1 MNANR
6 VVKTLVRGMFAAGL
20 AASLGVTLQGCVLA
34 LAGAAGGGA
43 LVATD
48 RRTVGTQTDDRSIQV
63 KAYAQIASDLPDG
76 THVDVTVFNRR
87 VLLTGEVPDDPSKQ
101 LAEKIVRNLPN
112 VNGVVNEL
120 AVQPKTSFTDRAND
134 SYLVARVKTA
144 LIAEKGISA
153 NDFKVVSERGNIYL
167 MGLVTQDE
175 GERGANVASSVP
187 GVMSV
192 VKAFE
197 YVTPQNAQAAAAS
210 SATAAQAPS
219 SQQPADAE
227 PTVGAVPS
235 SSIEAQ
241 PLQIQ
246 TQTPAPV
253 LDSTPVSP
261 EPGNAAPGS
270 AAPGK

>member
-48 RRTVGTQTDDRSIQV
+48 RRTVGTQTDDRGIQV
-63 KAYAQIASDLPDG
+63 KAYAQIKHDLPDG
-76 THVDVTVFNRR
+76 SHVDVTVFNRR
-87 VLLTGEVPDDPSKQ
+87 VLLTGEVPDDHSKQ
-101 LAEKIVRNLPN
+101 IAEQIVRSNPN

-120 AVQPKTSFTDRAND
+120 AVVPKSSFTDRASD

-153 NDFKVVSERGNIYL
+153 NDFKVVCERGNIYL

-175 GERGANVASSVP
+175 GDRGTNVASSVP
-187 GVMSV
+187 GVLSV
-192 VKAFE
+192 VKVFE

-210 SATAAQAPS
+210 AATAAQAPS
-219 SQQPADAE
+219 SEQPAEAE

-235 SSIEAQ
+235 SSIDAQ
-241 PLQIQ
+241 PLQV
-246 TQTPAPV
+246 QTPAPAPAS
-253 LDSTPVSP
+253 DSAPVSP
-261 EPGNAAPGS
+261 GPGDAAHGQ
-270 AAPGK
+270 